1 MENKTHF
8 IEDSKD
14 EILVQNWFIRPNDVV
29 CPGQL
34 IDVEKKQI
42 CLGKSTMQ
50 LNASVDPY

>member
-14 EILVQNWFIRPNDVV
+14 EILVQNWFRSPNDVV

-34 IDVEKKQI
+34 IDVKKKQI

-50 LNASVDPY
+50 LNASVDLY